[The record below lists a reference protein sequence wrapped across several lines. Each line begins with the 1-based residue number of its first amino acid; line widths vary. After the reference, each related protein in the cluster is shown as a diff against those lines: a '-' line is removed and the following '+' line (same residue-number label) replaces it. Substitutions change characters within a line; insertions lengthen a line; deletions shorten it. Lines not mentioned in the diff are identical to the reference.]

1 VTGTL
6 LAVAAALFA
15 VLFVAGFITSPRDV
29 GAELLARYRSLT
41 RMSTREAEATLARR
55 IPELQERFPG
65 RSPLWCLQWLVTDLE
80 RAKR

>member
-1 VTGTL
+1 
-6 LAVAAALFA
+6 
-15 VLFVAGFITSPRDV
+15 
-29 GAELLARYRSLT
+29 
-41 RMSTREAEATLARR
+41 MSTREAEATLARR